1 MPDAP
6 PEEPPAEGDA
16 KKKAEEEAK
25 KAAAAALA
33 HKLRMAS
40 YNNEVDKVKSLL
52 EENADPNIVDEGL
65 NETALHYA
73 CLTYNRDVCE
83 LLVGAKGKLDI
94 KNVRDQLAWDK
105 AMPNGEMAGN
115 MELVYYLKEA
125 NFKMMDPKA
134 RKPMLEAIYQPFTDA
149 EVKELKDAGDET
161 ADGKVARLAPIQS
174 WSSLQDPE
182 QLQALWDAIFEK
194 TGVKDH
200 KFSKAGGLDT
210 VDEVEVT
217 FDIMSEWFMEY
228 GIEKAPEPAEGEG
241 GEGGEGNEA
250 PPAEG

>member
-1 MPDAP
+1 M
-6 PEEPPAEGDA
+6 G
-16 KKKAEEEAK
+16 
-25 KAAAAALA
+25 
-33 HKLRMAS
+33 
-40 YNNEVDKVKSLL
+40 
-52 EENADPNIVDEGL
+52 
-65 NETALHYA
+65 
-73 CLTYNRDVCE
+73 RDVCE

-161 ADGKVARLAPIQS
+161 ADGKVARLAPMKD

-217 FDIMSEWFMEY
+217 FDIMASGSWSMALRRLLSRRRVRAARAARVTRLRQPRARRISSTRSTDSCSRSARAVFFS
-228 GIEKAPEPAEGEG
+228 GV
-241 GEGGEGNEA
+241 N
-250 PPAEG
+250 

>member
-1 MPDAP
+1 
-6 PEEPPAEGDA
+6 
-16 KKKAEEEAK
+16 
-25 KAAAAALA
+25 
-33 HKLRMAS
+33 
-40 YNNEVDKVKSLL
+40 
-52 EENADPNIVDEGL
+52 
-65 NETALHYA
+65 
-73 CLTYNRDVCE
+73 
-83 LLVGAKGKLDI
+83 
-94 KNVRDQLAWDK
+94 
-105 AMPNGEMAGN
+105 

-200 KFSKAGGLDT
+200 KFAKGLDPE
-210 VDEVEVT
+210 DT
-217 FDIMSEWFMEY
+217 FDTMTEWFLEY
-228 GIEKAPEPAEGEG
+228 GIEKP
-241 GEGGEGNEA
+241 
-250 PPAEG
+250 